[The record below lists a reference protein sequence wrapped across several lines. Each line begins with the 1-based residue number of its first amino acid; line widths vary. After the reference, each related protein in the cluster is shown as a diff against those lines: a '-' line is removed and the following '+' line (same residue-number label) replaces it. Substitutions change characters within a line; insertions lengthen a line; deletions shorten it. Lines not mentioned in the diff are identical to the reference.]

1 MPNED
6 LRLALMTGTDVPITK
21 CKLIAHQPRIE
32 EIAFLGDAPFFTGTQ
47 TLCLYKSMFVQGN
60 VDLDDIKNFQIFM
73 MVMTEKETA
82 DKKRCVLDVLNLLF
96 PDYKVI
102 LTPMSLLFQ
111 REGQKEIMIDE
122 NNFDDLQEVL
132 RLIFCVNQGPM
143 DQQAFNPADE
153 KAKEIAEK
161 LMRGRQRVA
170 AQKGSSNSSVFVRY
184 LSVLSV
190 GLRIPITDLQKY
202 TMYQFYDLIERY
214 SLWLNWDLDIRTRLA
229 GGKPD
234 SHPENWMKDL
244 H

>member
-1 MPNED
+1 MDKD
-6 LRLALMTGTDVPITK
+6 LRLALMTGIDIPIPE
-21 CKLIAHQPRIE
+21 CKLVVHQPRIE
-32 EIAFLGDAPFFTGTQ
+32 EIAFLGDTPFFTGTQ

-82 DKKRCVLDVLNLLF
+82 DKKECVMNVLKLLF
-96 PDYKVI
+96 PEYKI
-102 LTPMSLLFQ
+102 LLTPRSLILQ
-111 REGQKEIMIDE
+111 RENEESVMIDE
-122 NNFDDLQEVL
+122 NNFEALQETL
-132 RLIFCVNQGPM
+132 RMIFCTAQGPM

-153 KAKEIAEK
+153 KAREIAEK

-170 AQKGSSNSSVFVRY
+170 AQKGTSNSSVFVRY
-184 LSVLSV
+184 LSILSI
-190 GLRIPITDLQKY
+190 GLKIPISVLQKY

-214 SLWLNWDLDIRTRLA
+214 GLYINWDIDMRVRLA

-234 SHPENWMKDL
+234 KHPEDWMKDL

>member
-1 MPNED
+1 MSSRD
-6 LRLALMTGTDVPITK
+6 LRLALMTGTDIPIPE
-21 CKLIAHQPRIE
+21 CKLIAHQPKIK
-32 EIAFLGDAPFFTGTQ
+32 EIAFLGDANFFVGTQ

-73 MVMTEKETA
+73 MVMTEKETV

-96 PDYKVI
+96 PNYKVI
-102 LTPMSLLFQ
+102 LTPRSLLFQ
-111 REGQKEIMIDE
+111 NKENESIMIDE
-122 NNFDDLQEVL
+122 NNFESLQEVL
-132 RLIFCVNQGPM
+132 RLIFCANQGPM
-143 DQQAFNPADE
+143 DQQAFNPADD
-153 KAKEIAEK
+153 KAREIAEK

-170 AQKGSSNSSVFVRY
+170 AQKGSSNSSIFVRY
-184 LSVLSV
+184 LSILSI
-190 GLRIPITDLQKY
+190 GLKIPITQLQEY

-214 SLWLNWDLDIRTRLA
+214 SLWLNWDIDIRTRLA

>member
-1 MPNED
+1 MDND
-6 LRLALMTGTDVPITK
+6 IRLALMTGIDIPIPE
-21 CKLIAHQPRIE
+21 CKLVVHQPRIE
-32 EIAFLGDAPFFTGTQ
+32 EIAFLGDGPFFIGTQ

-82 DKKRCVLDVLNLLF
+82 DKKRCTLDVLKLLF
-96 PDYKVI
+96 PDYKVL
-102 LTPMSLLFQ
+102 LTPRSMIF
-111 REGQKEIMIDE
+111 QKEGAESVTIDE
-122 NNFDDLQEVL
+122 DNFEFLQEIL
-132 RLIFCVNQGPM
+132 RYIFCANQGPM

-184 LSVLSV
+184 LSVLSI
-190 GLRIPITDLQKY
+190 GLNLPIQTLQKY
-202 TMYQFYDLIERY
+202 TMFQFYDLIERY
-214 SLWLNWDLDIRTRLA
+214 SLFVNWDMDIRTRLA